1 MLRGFNGARSDQRQ
15 QTAQFPPGHRPV
27 NAYLQLAER
36 PVPAELTPAGSAVD
50 ISIVIPVYNE
60 IDSIPVLHRMLDG
73 ALETLP
79 HSVEIVFCDDG
90 SKDGSAAALDALA
103 AADSRVRVV
112 HLRRNYGQTAAI
124 MAGIQHCGGDVII
137 AMDADGQNDPSDIAP
152 LMAKLDEGF
161 DVVSGWRRER
171 EDKALSRKLPSVI
184 ANRLISTLLGV
195 PLHDYGCT
203 LKAYRREVIED
214 VRLYGEMHRFIP
226 IYAFWEGARVTEL
239 PVKHHPRK
247 FGRSKYGLGR
257 IARVMLDMLI
267 LYFIDRA
274 FDRPIQFFGKLGL
287 MFFGLALMIVCW
299 ALGLKYVADISLIQ
313 TPLPLLAA
321 TTALSGILFILLGLM
336 TEVQV
341 RTYFE
346 SRGKPPYKVRNVVQ
360 QAGGLSRPHEPA
372 RW

>member
-1 MLRGFNGARSDQRQ
+1 MVSGIAP
-15 QTAQFPPGHRPV
+15 AGHRLV
-27 NAYLQLAER
+27 NADLQLE
-36 PVPAELTPAGSAVD
+36 VPPSQAKQSPADSTVD

-60 IDSIPVLHRMLDG
+60 IESLPVLHRMLSG

-79 HSVEIVFCDDG
+79 QSVEIIFCDDG
-90 SKDGSAAALDALA
+90 SKDGSAVALDELA
-103 AADSRVRVV
+103 ATDTRIRIV

-124 MAGIQHCGGDVII
+124 MAGIQHSGGAVII
-137 AMDADGQNDPSDIAP
+137 TMDADGQNDPSDIAR
-152 LMAKLDEGF
+152 LMAKLDEGC
-161 DVVSGWRRER
+161 DVVSGWRKER
-171 EDKALSRKLPSVI
+171 EDKTLSRKIPSMI
-184 ANRLISTLLGV
+184 ANRLISALLGV

-239 PVKHHPRK
+239 PVRHHARK

-257 IARVMLDMLI
+257 VARVMLDLVI
-267 LYFIDRA
+267 LFFIDRA

-287 MFFGLALMIVCW
+287 MFFGLSFLTFCW
-299 ALGLKYVADISLIQ
+299 ALGLKYFGNVSLIQ

-321 TTALSGILFILLGLM
+321 TIGLSGVLFILLGLM

-346 SRGKPPYKVRNVVQ
+346 SRGKAPYKVKNVVQ
-360 QAGGLSRPHEPA
+360 QSGGLSRPHTPG